1 MLELSVYRMRK
12 FFEDEFERLQLFED
26 LVTGINLEA
35 TLLMWRLKTNAAKPL
50 LETRRSQS

>member
-1 MLELSVYRMRK
+1 MLDLSVYRMRK

-26 LVTGINLEA
+26 LVVGINLEA
-35 TLLMWRLKTNAAKPL
+35 TLLMWRLKTKDAKPL

>member
-26 LVTGINLEA
+26 LVVGINLEA
-35 TLLMWRLKTNAAKPL
+35 TLLMWRLKTNATKPL

>member
-26 LVTGINLEA
+26 LVVGINLEA
-35 TLLMWRLKTNAAKPL
+35 TLLMWRLKTNAAKLL